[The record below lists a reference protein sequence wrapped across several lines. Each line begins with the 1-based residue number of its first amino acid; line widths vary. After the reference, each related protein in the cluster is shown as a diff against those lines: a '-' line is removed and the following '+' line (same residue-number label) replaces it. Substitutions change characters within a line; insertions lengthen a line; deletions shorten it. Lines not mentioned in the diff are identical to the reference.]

1 MASFML
7 KQSRAWARHPY
18 CTGMRILGAFALAAA
33 LVAQTPPQQT
43 AVQKPSD
50 QDMPAPIKVDVDVVS
65 VLASVRDK
73 RGGLV
78 ANLEKNDFT
87 ILEDGKPQTIKY
99 FTKETDLPL
108 TIGLLV
114 DVSGSQRNLIEIERN
129 AASQFFSQ
137 VLRKKDE
144 AFLISFGE
152 EAELLQDYTSSS
164 RLLNAGLGE
173 LRVSSG
179 VQGLHPG
186 PVPTAGPPRGTV
198 LYDAVYLAANDK
210 LKGEVGRKVI
220 VVITDGVDEGSRLT
234 INQAIEAAQ
243 KSDAVIYSIEYYD
256 PSAYGGFGGFGGFG
270 GGGGEGALRK
280 MSDETGGHVYKVD
293 RKHTLDQV
301 FKELQDE
308 MRSQYAIGYT
318 PANETKDGSYRK
330 IDIKLVNKDLK
341 AQARKGYYA
350 TRAEAR

>member
-1 MASFML
+1 
-7 KQSRAWARHPY
+7 
-18 CTGMRILGAFALAAA
+18 MRTTLVFALATA
-33 LVAQTPPQQT
+33 LSAQ
-43 AVQKPSD
+43 VQLTKPAE
-50 QDMPAPIKVDVDVVS
+50 QDLPASIKVDVDVVNI
-65 VLASVRDK
+65 LTSVRDK

-78 ANLEKNDFT
+78 SNLEKQDFT

-99 FTKETDLPL
+99 FTRETDLPL

-152 EAELLQDYTSSS
+152 EAELLQDYTGSP
-164 RLLNAGLGE
+164 RLLSEGLRQ
-173 LRVSSG
+173 LQVSSG
-179 VQGLHPG
+179 VSGIGPG
-186 PVPTAGPPRGTV
+186 PVPTAGQPRGTV

-210 LKGEVGRKVI
+210 LKTEVGRKVI
-220 VVITDGVDEGSRLT
+220 VVITDGVDQGSRLS
-234 INQAIEAAQ
+234 INQAIESAQ
-243 KSDAVIYSIEYYD
+243 KSDAVIYSIDYYD
-256 PSAYGGFGGFGGFG
+256 PGAYGGGFGYGITFG
-270 GGGGEGALRK
+270 GGGGEGALKK
-280 MSDETGGHVYKVD
+280 MSEETGGHVFRVD

-318 PANETKDGSYRK
+318 PTNDTKDGSYRK
-330 IDIKLVNKDLK
+330 IDIKLSSKDLK

-350 TRAEAR
+350 VRPDAR